1 MRCSAISF
9 CRGLS
14 VACFM
19 LSVRSLNAATIEGR
33 IVDSLGEPVAGAEV
47 RIWQKLPAPGGRGT
61 IDQPIDFDGGDVLQ
75 ADAEGRFV
83 SPDALVGE
91 AYARIVAEAEGMFAG
106 RSGWIEIEK
115 DARVKAPDITLKRL
129 RIVTGQVLDRRG
141 EPLDGATVFNSADGH
156 ERVETTSKGGGKF
169 RLASVPE
176 GGVFLFAEK
185 DGYRLTGMRLPADQ
199 AQAALRLTS
208 IQEPAEPLA
217 TLPPLLSGEE
227 ERAMAREELDPW
239 LARLDKSGLPRQKT
253 LAFAALLQFDPV
265 EAFERLDWASE
276 SDNPDEQIRENLRNS
291 IISVITH
298 RHRLSWDKLR
308 ELIDAGVNEHH
319 KARELILATDE
330 MADGERALRLEWLEA
345 ALLHARKIDDPT
357 RRVSV
362 LASAADHLFKLSEV
376 ERARQIL
383 AEAENA
389 AKPLLDDP
397 VLRLASLHLALAAA
411 HDDPGRAIGW
421 LEKSGGFVRL
431 YGGRVAAALLP
442 DYPQQACEVWQR
454 VATANRENPSRTSSG
469 IEYREAAD
477 FCYRLALVDRS
488 LAEQIA
494 AEAEEAVVRFREK
507 GTIVW
512 ALAETQPAEARRLL
526 EALVREELSRLPV
539 EESRRLPFESAPAI
553 AAWLL
558 PVAEQVAPD
567 LCSELFWRSLALRL
581 PRPRR
586 NDLNDQFELTD
597 IQLAKLLAR
606 YDRDISRMLLEPSAA
621 RLPVLVA
628 LAAKASAPRPV
639 QVQVTAG
646 TARVSTHRLFMAAV
660 HIDPRWAKSLIDT
673 VGDSPSLGEE
683 TDRMRFHFVYTLALP
698 LPDRWHI
705 PHEYAAGFWKPS
717 ARDQPLP
724 P

>member
-1 MRCSAISF
+1 MQCSAISF

-47 RIWQKLPAPGGRGT
+47 RIWQKLPAPGGRGA
-61 IDQPIDFDGGDVLQ
+61 IDQPVDFDGGDVLQ

-227 ERAMAREELDPW
+227 ERAMAREVLDPW

-291 IISVITH
+291 II
-298 RHRLSWDKLR
+298 
-308 ELIDAGVNEHH
+308 
-319 KARELILATDE
+319 
-330 MADGERALRLEWLEA
+330 
-345 ALLHARKIDDPT
+345 
-357 RRVSV
+357 
-362 LASAADHLFKLSEV
+362 
-376 ERARQIL
+376 
-383 AEAENA
+383 
-389 AKPLLDDP
+389 
-397 VLRLASLHLALAAA
+397 
-411 HDDPGRAIGW
+411 
-421 LEKSGGFVRL
+421 
-431 YGGRVAAALLP
+431 
-442 DYPQQACEVWQR
+442 
-454 VATANRENPSRTSSG
+454 
-469 IEYREAAD
+469 
-477 FCYRLALVDRS
+477 
-488 LAEQIA
+488 
-494 AEAEEAVVRFREK
+494 
-507 GTIVW
+507 
-512 ALAETQPAEARRLL
+512 
-526 EALVREELSRLPV
+526 
-539 EESRRLPFESAPAI
+539 
-553 AAWLL
+553 
-558 PVAEQVAPD
+558 
-567 LCSELFWRSLALRL
+567 
-581 PRPRR
+581 
-586 NDLNDQFELTD
+586 
-597 IQLAKLLAR
+597 
-606 YDRDISRMLLEPSAA
+606 
-621 RLPVLVA
+621 
-628 LAAKASAPRPV
+628 
-639 QVQVTAG
+639 
-646 TARVSTHRLFMAAV
+646 
-660 HIDPRWAKSLIDT
+660 
-673 VGDSPSLGEE
+673 
-683 TDRMRFHFVYTLALP
+683 
-698 LPDRWHI
+698 
-705 PHEYAAGFWKPS
+705 
-717 ARDQPLP
+717 
-724 P
+724 